1 MSNSKRMHLTFNKE
15 KDLWQAKKEGA
26 ERVSVQADTKAEVD
40 KLAREIAKNNE
51 LELIIHN
58 KKGLIVDSDSFGNDP
73 NPPRDK
79 VK

>member
-1 MSNSKRMHLTFNKE
+1 MHLTFNKE